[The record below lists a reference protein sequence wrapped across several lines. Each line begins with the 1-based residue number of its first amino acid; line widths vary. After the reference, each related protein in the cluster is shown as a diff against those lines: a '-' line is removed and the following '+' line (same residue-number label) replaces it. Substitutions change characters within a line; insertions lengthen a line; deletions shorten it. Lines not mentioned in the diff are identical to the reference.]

1 MPIRPTLAF
10 LALAWLCPLA
20 HSGDTWKYI
29 VPKPDEAWANPPPRA
44 LALSNQKPADLK
56 ESVKYRG
63 ARQRYAQLVY
73 GIGRAARVTIVVDH
87 IADDQIDLYVDAD
100 RDGDITAKDLVQG
113 AGMAW
118 RVPIKTVVPAGA
130 ASREFARTVVF
141 RYGQVSRT
149 LSVATCGY
157 VEGHTDLNG
166 KMVVVRRVDG
176 DANGLFGDAQDRIWI
191 DHNGD
196 GVWDSFSKEFLFA
209 PILRIDDQR
218 FAVRADAAGEQLTL
232 ARLEGTAKLRL
243 RLPSALKAEHVE
255 EIQAT
260 VQSRDGVVA
269 NLRSLE
275 TATTV
280 PAGSYRISSLLLTLK
295 DSRGGS
301 SWGFVFN
308 DNGGRSHSWHDA
320 AKDADVALDPIGSL
334 DFAVEMGEGQSTCK
348 AGESLRVQPALYTG
362 DGLLIERA
370 YRGAYTSSPF
380 GGGGCSGEIALHG
393 ADEAL
398 LDSASSGFA

>member
-1 MPIRPTLAF
+1 MHIRPTLAC
-10 LALAWLCPLA
+10 LAIAWLCTTTA
-20 HSGDTWKYI
+20 SGDTWKYI
-29 VPKPDEAWANPPPRA
+29 VPKPDDAWANPPPRA
-44 LALSNQKPADLK
+44 LALTSQKPADLK

-63 ARQRYAQLVY
+63 TRQRYAQLVY
-73 GIGRAARVTIVVDH
+73 GTGRTARVTIVVDH
-87 IADDQIDLYVDAD
+87 IGDDQIDLYVDAD
-100 RDGDITAKDLVQG
+100 RDGEITAKDLVQG
-113 AGMAW
+113 AGMIW
-118 RVPIKTVVPAGA
+118 RAPLKAVIPAGA

-141 RYGQVSRT
+141 RYGRVSRT

-157 VEGHTDLNG
+157 MEGRTDLNG

-191 DHNGD
+191 DYNGD
-196 GVWDSFSKEFLFA
+196 GVWDSFNKEFLFA

-218 FAVRADAAGEQLTL
+218 FAVRADAAGEQLRF

-243 RLPSALKAEHVE
+243 RLPASLKADQVE

-295 DSRGGS
+295 DPKSAS

-308 DNGGRSHSWHDA
+308 DNNGRSHAWHDA
-320 AKDADVALDPIGSL
+320 AKDAEIAIDPIGSL
-334 DFAVEMGEGQSTCK
+334 DFTVEMGEGQTTCR
-348 AGESLRVQPALYTG
+348 AGETMTVRPALYTG
-362 DGLLIERA
+362 EGLLIERA
-370 YRGAYTSSPF
+370 YRGAFTSSPF
-380 GGGGCSGEIALHG
+380 GGGGCSGQIALHG
-393 ADEAL
+393 ADEAV